1 MALQPDN
8 DDDDDDAARI
18 RRRNMIKQ
26 LNNLTAICAAIAK
39 GRNTTAI
46 NLTNEL
52 IQDMESR
59 IIGLDEMMNQM
70 EDEQP
75 MIILDV
81 TVQIGLAEMFDA
93 MWDDFLD
100 EVADEQTEHYLDVSG
115 LTEEFE
121 VTQADIDCGY
131 VEGEVGDTCRRLT
144 PDGMAVIRLAG
155 ESIAQR
161 AEKET

>member
-1 MALQPDN
+1 MVTQPPS
-8 DDDDDDAARI
+8 DDGDAARI
-18 RRRNMIKQ
+18 RQQNMIKQ
-26 LNNLTAICAAIAK
+26 MNNLTAICAAIAK
-39 GRNTTAI
+39 GRDTAAI
-46 NLTNEL
+46 NLPDEL

-70 EDEQP
+70 GDEQP
-75 MIILDV
+75 MSILDV

-100 EVADEQTEHYLDVSG
+100 EVAGEQTEHYLDVSG

-121 VTQADIDCGY
+121 VTQADIDCGA

-155 ESIAQR
+155 KFQTQR
-161 AEKET
+161 SEKET